1 VATPHPGVS
10 AIPAK
15 APQIHTQPN
24 KAIHMRSQLLTL
36 FVLVFVLAAAQVSAA
51 EPLREGIT
59 PNYEPLTEEAL
70 AWAVRK
76 DDGAPLR
83 DIEKAFDEIKSSGTL
98 GAVLN
103 RWIPLQV
110 EVQ

>member
-1 VATPHPGVS
+1 MATPHPGVY

-51 EPLREGIT
+51 EPLRVGIT
-59 PNYEPLTEEAL
+59 PNYEPL
-70 AWAVRK
+70 
-76 DDGAPLR
+76 
-83 DIEKAFDEIKSSGTL
+83 AFKREG
-98 GAVLN
+98 VLMGVPCAMERSN
-103 RWIPLQV
+103 S
-110 EVQ
+110 

>member
-1 VATPHPGVS
+1 MS
-10 AIPAK
+10 ALRRGELDIFIHD
-15 APQIHTQPN
+15 APTVWRIGGAPTEEALIGLY
-24 KAIHMRSQLLTL
+24 K
-36 FVLVFVLAAAQVSAA
+36 
-51 EPLREGIT
+51 
-59 PNYEPLTEEAL
+59 PLTEEAL

-76 DDGAPLR
+76 DGGALLR
-83 DIEKAFDEIKSSGTL
+83 DIEKAFDEIKSSGAL